1 MRNVKRYRRVNH
13 GSLRVRVCYRISLRV
28 LIMNQHIQHRTCRVG
43 LLAVCL
49 FAIVAGTGCNA
60 TKRGLCCLDNVCRN
74 RCNCADVITAT
85 HPTPAEYVVE
95 TANAEMKQLASPPD
109 DELQK
114 KIQELSDKLKE
125 TQHERQLA
133 VKEAATANEQ
143 FTKLDTEIQQL
154 KSERQQ
160 LFSRTQ
166 LLTEQLVSSQ
176 QHLMRVERGFAD
188 VQTEHERTVMKLENR
203 LTQLLDRCSSST
215 LK

>member
-1 MRNVKRYRRVNH
+1 
-13 GSLRVRVCYRISLRV
+13 
-28 LIMNQHIQHRTCRVG
+28 MNQRILYRTGRLG
-43 LLAVCL
+43 LVAVCL
-49 FAIVAGTGCNA
+49 FAIVAGAGCNA

-74 RCNCADVITAT
+74 RCNCADVVTAT
-85 HPTPAEYVVE
+85 QPMAAEYVVE
-95 TANAEMKQLASPPD
+95 TANAEMKQLASPPN

-114 KIQELSDKLKE
+114 KIVALTDKLKE
-125 TQHERQLA
+125 AQHERQLA
-133 VKEAATANEQ
+133 VKEAATANER

-154 KSERQQ
+154 KEERHQ

-166 LLTEQLVSSQ
+166 VLTEQLVSSQ